1 MPRKLKR
8 GERGAKRRDCGDGV
22 SGTGVPPATP
32 AVITRAIIGWF
43 RASARDLPW
52 RRRRSGYA
60 ALVSEAMLQ
69 QTQVSR
75 VVESFERFMRAF
87 PTVERLADADE
98 QQVLSLWQ
106 GLGYYRRAKNLH
118 AAARMIRDE
127 FGGVVPHEVAEL
139 RRLPGVGRYTAGA
152 IASIVH
158 GRAEPIVDGNVSRV
172 LARLHGWRD
181 ESTSQ
186 EAVRRTWD
194 AAAALVREADHPGA
208 FNEGMMELG
217 ATVCTPAAPACGS
230 CPAATWCEA
239 RRLGIQREIPPAKA
253 PARQRPW
260 HHHVVVVKRGDMIL
274 LEQRP
279 EHGMWAGMWQAPT
292 VEAARLLHATEIVK
306 SLRPRVSRI
315 SWLASFPHQT
325 THRRITFHVFAATTR
340 VRAGQWREA
349 NNLADLPMSN
359 PQRLILSQ
367 WGNAGV

>member
-1 MPRKLKR
+1 MAASAMPSPAR
-8 GERGAKRRDCGDGV
+8 RRDRRD
-22 SGTGVPPATP
+22 TA
-32 AVITRAIIGWF
+32 ITRAITVWF
-43 RASARDLPW
+43 RSNARDLPW

-75 VVESFERFMRAF
+75 VVEAFERFMRAF

-106 GLGYYRRAKNLH
+106 GLGYYRRARNLH

-127 FGGVVPHEVAEL
+127 FGGVVPHEVAAL

-158 GRAEPIVDGNVSRV
+158 GRSEPIVDGNVTRV
-172 LARLHGWRD
+172 LARLHAWRD
-181 ESTSQ
+181 EPTSK

-194 AAAALVREADHPGA
+194 TAAALVRKADDPGA

-217 ATVCTPAAPACGS
+217 ATICTPANPACGR
-230 CPAATWCEA
+230 CPVAARCTA
-239 RRLGIQREIPPAKA
+239 HRLGLEREIPPAKA

-279 EHGMWAGMWQAPT
+279 AFGMWAGMWQLPT
-292 VEAARLLHATEIVK
+292 IEAERALDDAQVVESI
-306 SLRPRVSRI
+306 RPRVNRI
-315 SWLASFPHQT
+315 ERLGGFPHQT
-325 THRRITFHVFAATTR
+325 THRRMTFHVFAATTR
-340 VRAGQWREA
+340 TRAGEWRRTSD
-349 NNLADLPMSN
+349 LAVLPMSN
-359 PQRLILSQ
+359 PQRRIVRE
-367 WGNAGV
+367 WGHACDA